1 LTTGPRLTAAHL
13 EILDLACTRG
23 DRPLFTGLR
32 ERVASGELLHV
43 AGSNGSGK
51 TTLLRTL
58 CGLSR
63 PAAGEIRWR
72 GASVRLLGD
81 QYRAELAYVG
91 HKDGVQGELTAAE
104 NLEALSCGTAPSAA
118 ERRRR
123 IDAALERLG
132 LAAYA
137 PYPAK
142 LLSQGQRRRL
152 ALARLLVQPK
162 PLWLLDEPFTALDAA
177 SCRLVA
183 ALVSEHLAGGGIAV
197 LSSHQ
202 AFDISAAEVKR
213 VDLDSLGARA
223 FAWAGG
229 AEPHPERTG
238 HPA

>member
-1 LTTGPRLTAAHL
+1 MAAPHL
-13 EILDLACTRG
+13 EILDLGCTRG

-32 ERVASGELLHV
+32 EHVAGGELLHV

-72 GASVRLLGD
+72 GTPVRALGD
-81 QYRAELAYVG
+81 QYRAEIAYVG
-91 HKDGVQGELTAAE
+91 HKDGVQGELSAAE
-104 NLEALSCGTAPSAA
+104 NLEALSCGAGASAT
-118 ERRRR
+118 EMRRQ

-152 ALARLLVQPK
+152 ALARLLVQSK
-162 PLWLLDEPFTALDAA
+162 PLWVLDEPFTALDAA

-183 ALVSEHLAGGGIAV
+183 ALVSEHLAAGGIAV

-202 AFDISAAEVKR
+202 AFDIAAATVKR
-213 VDLDSLGARA
+213 VDLDRLSARA

-229 AEPHPERTG
+229 PEPRPERAS